1 MKINYWI
8 SHADFSTN
16 VDEADEMMPKPLFDK
31 WILII
36 DYKMNSGER
45 CKKCKFKVLFQFII
59 SSNVRQF
66 IFVIILF
73 LLEMTPKV
81 KSAIS
86 PFDGGK
92 HINENTTF
100 LHPLMNAT
108 QNNVTLNVERNDA
121 TSFDDLPWW
130 CYYSSDLEENE
141 NESECHCEGPQL
153 IKIPQN
159 LPLVTRLSIAN
170 AKFKVLREAGLRRY
184 SSSLRDL

>member
-1 MKINYWI
+1 MKIINPRRFLQEHQ
-8 SHADFSTN
+8 SS
-16 VDEADEMMPKPLFDK
+16 DEMMSKPLFDE
-31 WILII
+31 WNLII

-45 CKKCKFKVLFQFII
+45 CKKCKFEVLFKFII
-59 SSNVRQF
+59 STNVSEYF
-66 IFVIILF
+66 FVSVLL
-73 LLEMTPKV
+73 LLEMMPMTTG
-81 KSAIS
+81 AIS

-92 HINENTTF
+92 HINENSTL

-108 QNNVTLNVERNDA
+108 QNVTLNVERTDS

-184 SSSLRDL
+184 STSLRDL